1 MATINK
7 TKSLISIEIV
17 IDKGFIEV
25 KVRIDSSQCN
35 LTEEMKVSIVNL
47 IKDALHLNQDKA
59 APVVN
64 SNSKTMVLCKVT
76 ELMVVR
82 DMFILNYPQVKILLK
97 RQLNRLTTSIT
108 VKILKEE
115 DLVNPKNKFN
125 ERKRI
130 KNKFEFNFQK
140 LIKQQLFILFIL

>member
-7 TKSLISIEIV
+7 TKNLISIEIV